1 MHESMPDNKV
11 ELSSLHSCIYW
22 CWIVV

>member
-1 MHESMPDNKV
+1 MHESMPDNMV
-11 ELSSLHSCIYW
+11 EISSLHSCIYW